1 MRERAM
7 GQRRRDRALG
17 LDRVGQRS
25 EPQSRV
31 DTSRCRRIRFGLH
44 SSRRRLQLQIY
55 SAGHLS
61 ILLPSARER
70 GYGRSYRRKEVE
82 ALLMTSSL
90 ANPIRFAVGMIALTI
105 IVAISPA
112 PAECFPWS
120 IDMYRGPEIQPLA
133 IAPRVTPAD
142 TLPVHGEPPMSL
154 EQATL
159 KMHNPLQQSAQN
171 LASGR
176 EQFNTYCAPCHGA
189 SGQGDGPVAHLLSKP
204 ARNLISGS
212 SKYLPDGYI

>member
-1 MRERAM
+1 
-7 GQRRRDRALG
+7 
-17 LDRVGQRS
+17 
-25 EPQSRV
+25 
-31 DTSRCRRIRFGLH
+31 
-44 SSRRRLQLQIY
+44 
-55 SAGHLS
+55 
-61 ILLPSARER
+61 
-70 GYGRSYRRKEVE
+70 
-82 ALLMTSSL
+82 MTSSL

-154 EQATL
+154 EQATI

-189 SGQGDGPVAHLLSKP
+189 TGQGDGPVAHLLSKP

-212 SKYLPDGYI
+212 SKFLPDGYIYGVIRDGVLSMPSYAEELPVEQRWQVVMYLRSMQQAPGARGKVAGN